1 MLQKEIHYHLLILF
15 MKNLSKFK
23 IAVKTREYLVQ
34 AIYQMLFN
42 KQNVSVIIK
51 QFKTEHK
58 TKNVDFMMFSSSLKS
73 IEKNKKEIEEILTS
87 LEIKDTS
94 LELIDKSILYFAINE
109 MLYGDL
115 DKPVALDESLRLSK
129 KFSSPDS
136 YKFINASL
144 DKFLKII

>member
-1 MLQKEIHYHLLILF
+1 

-23 IAVKTREYLVQ
+23 TVVKTREYLVQ

-42 KQNVSVIIK
+42 KQKVSMIIK
-51 QFKTEHK
+51 QFKNEHE
-58 TKNVDFMMFSSSLKS
+58 TKKVDFMMFSSSLKS
-73 IEKNKKEIEEILTS
+73 IEKNKKEIKEILTS

>member
-1 MLQKEIHYHLLILF
+1 

-42 KQNVSVIIK
+42 KQKVSMIIK
-51 QFKTEHK
+51 QFKNEHE

-73 IEKNKKEIEEILTS
+73 IEKNKREIWKILTS

-109 MLYGDL
+109 ILYGDL
-115 DKPVALDESLRLSK
+115 DKPVALDESVRLSK
-129 KFSSPDS
+129 KFSSTSS

>member
-1 MLQKEIHYHLLILF
+1 

-42 KQNVSVIIK
+42 KQKVSMIIK
-51 QFKTEHK
+51 QFKNEHE
-58 TKNVDFMMFSSSLKS
+58 TKKVDFMTFSSSLKS

>member
-1 MLQKEIHYHLLILF
+1 

-42 KQNVSVIIK
+42 KQKVSMIIK
-51 QFKTEHK
+51 QFKNEHE
-58 TKNVDFMMFSSSLKS
+58 TKKVDFMMFSSSLKS
-73 IEKNKKEIEEILTS
+73 IEKNKKEIKEILTS

>member
-1 MLQKEIHYHLLILF
+1 

-42 KQNVSVIIK
+42 KQKVSMIIK
-51 QFKTEHK
+51 QFKNEH
-58 TKNVDFMMFSSSLKS
+58 DFMMFYSSLKS
-73 IEKNKKEIEEILTS
+73 IEKNKKEIKEILTS

-109 MLYGDL
+109 ILYGDL
-115 DKPVALDESLRLSK
+115 DKPVALDESVRLSK